1 MHTGFYKIIV
11 AVVLLV
17 AVGGG
22 RAAAQCMENIGH
34 RYPTTFTLHGDTL
47 VQGVTFCEEKMKINY
62 SCQRQ
67 QDGSIVVSGMV
78 TAAKTGEA
86 LPYVTVSSLYE
97 IYHGKCFLP
106 WEELAVTD
114 DFGLFSFRRPALSH
128 RTLAFCMAG
137 FRPELFEEHWDT
149 IAVSEREYMAQRDVS
164 QRFDTAAV
172 GPEERAA
179 LMKDY
184 YEVFH
189 SFPEGEEYAW
199 QESEGLR
206 CRIGRFQPS
215 GTLGVHMLWPI
226 DDRRSFYFNGMLYTS
241 FYADRLF
248 ALSPEGVFASQSPS
262 SGDLR
267 DHLHISLI
275 DGYEVPEFHDL
286 ALDSTLGVLTGLRWA
301 EGGWLYFRTDRGGCY
316 KLHVDMHPQTNCR
329 MEDVEVSEAE
339 YLAAKASFDQYNHA
353 RKQYDTPTA
362 ADTAAVLRYR
372 EKYNMSW
379 WDPMGVD
386 SQEVE
391 YFHLEGTDIDIVE
404 IPIGD
409 YCCTF
414 ITGDTAEMNACWL
427 TLSKEGVFAGY
438 QVPLEV
444 ESPGYIYLYPLSA
457 DRRSVK
463 QSLVYQTTPAWFP
476 YDGCFW
482 GSDGWLYL
490 EGRTGNHDRV
500 VYHKV
505 RLKGGSD

>member
-34 RYPTTFTLHGDTL
+34 RYPTTFTQHGDTL
-47 VQGVTFCEEKMKINY
+47 VLGVTFCEEGMKIDY
-62 SCQRQ
+62 TCQRQ
-67 QDGSIVVSGMV
+67 QDGSLVVSGTV
-78 TAAKTGEA
+78 AYAKTGET
-86 LPYVTVSSLYE
+86 LPYVTVSSLWE
-97 IYHGKCFLP
+97 IYPKNNFVP
-106 WEELAVTD
+106 REELAVTD
-114 DFGLFSFRRPALSH
+114 SLGRFSFRRPALSH
-128 RTLAFCMAG
+128 RTLVFWCAG
-137 FRPELFEEHWDT
+137 YRPELFEEHWDT

-172 GPEERAA
+172 TTEEHIR
-179 LMKDY
+179 LMTEF

-189 SFPEGEEYAW
+189 SWAGSQEYAW
-199 QESEGLR
+199 LESEGLR

-226 DDRRSFYFNGMLYTS
+226 DDRRSFYFNGMHYTN

-275 DGYEVPEFHDL
+275 DGNEVSGFHDL
-286 ALDSTLGVLTGLRWA
+286 ALDSTQGFLTGLRWA
-301 EGGWLYFRTDRGGCY
+301 EGGWLYFRTERGGCY

-329 MEDVEVSEAE
+329 LEDVEIGEAE

-379 WDPMGVD
+379 WDPMGAD
-386 SQEVE
+386 SQDVE
-391 YFHLEGTDIDIVE
+391 YSHLEGTDIDIFLVA
-404 IPIGD
+404 IGD
-409 YCCTF
+409 GCTTI
-414 ITGDTAEMNACWL
+414 ITGDTAEMNSCWL
-427 TLSKEGVFAGY
+427 ALSKEGVFAGY
-438 QVPLEV
+438 QVPLEL

-490 EGRTGNHDRV
+490 EGRAGNHDRV

-505 RLKGGSD
+505 RLKGGE

>member
-1 MHTGFYKIIV
+1 MRTNLFAIIV
-11 AVVLLV
+11 MAILTG

-34 RYPTTFTLHGDTL
+34 RYPTTFTQHGDTL
-47 VQGVTFCEEKMKINY
+47 VLGVTFGEEKMKINY

-67 QDGSIVVSGMV
+67 QDGSIVVSGTV
-78 TAAKTGEA
+78 TFAKTGEA

-97 IYHGKCFLP
+97 IYGEKCFLP

-114 DFGLFSFRRPALSH
+114 SLGRFAFRRPALSQ
-128 RTLAFCMAG
+128 RTLAFYMAG
-137 FRPELFEEHWDT
+137 LRPELFEEHWDT

-164 QRFDTAAV
+164 QRFDTTAV
-172 GPEERAA
+172 TTEEHI
-179 LMKDY
+179 LLKNKHC
-184 YEVFH
+184 EVFH
-189 SFPEGEEYAW
+189 SWPESQEYAW
-199 QESEGLR
+199 LESEGLR

-215 GTLGVHMLWPI
+215 GMLGVHMLWPI
-226 DDRRSFYFNGMLYTS
+226 DDRRSFYFNGMPYTN
-241 FYADRLF
+241 FDADRLF

-275 DGYEVPEFHDL
+275 DGYEVSGFRDL
-286 ALDSTLGVLTGLRWA
+286 ALDSTQGALTGLRWA
-301 EGGWLYFRTDRGGCY
+301 EGGWLYFRTERGGCY

-329 MEDVEVSEAE
+329 LEDVEIGEAE

-362 ADTAAVLRYR
+362 ADTAAVLRFR

-379 WDPMGVD
+379 WDPMGAD

-391 YFHLEGTDIDIVE
+391 YFHLEGSDIDIVE
-404 IPIGD
+404 IAIGVG
-409 YCCTF
+409 CTTI
-414 ITGDTAEMNACWL
+414 ITGDTAEMNACWMA
-427 TLSKEGVFAGY
+427 LSKEGVFAGY

-463 QSLVYQTTPAWFP
+463 QSHVYQTTPAWFP
-476 YDGCFW
+476 YGGCFW

-505 RLKGGSD
+505 RLKGGE

>member
-11 AVVLLV
+11 AVVLLG

-34 RYPTTFTLHGDTL
+34 RYPTTFTQHGDTL
-47 VQGVTFCEEKMKINY
+47 VLGVTFCEEEMKINY

-86 LPYVTVSSLYE
+86 LPYVTVSSLWE
-97 IYHGKCFLP
+97 IYPKNNFVP
-106 WEELAVTD
+106 REELAVTD
-114 DFGLFSFRRPALSH
+114 SLGLFSFRRPALSH

-137 FRPELFEEHWDT
+137 FRPEVFEEHWDT

-172 GPEERAA
+172 TTEEHIL
-179 LMKDY
+179 LMTEF

-189 SFPEGEEYAW
+189 SWAGSQEYAW
-199 QESEGLR
+199 LESEGLR

-226 DDRRSFYFNGMLYTS
+226 DDRRSFYFNGMHYTN
-241 FYADRLF
+241 FDADRLF

-275 DGYEVPEFHDL
+275 DGNEVSGFHDL
-286 ALDSTLGVLTGLRWA
+286 ALDSTQGVLTGLRWA
-301 EGGWLYFRTDRGGCY
+301 EGGWLYFRTERGGCY

-329 MEDVEVSEAE
+329 MEDVEIGEAE

-353 RKQYDTPTA
+353 RKQYATPTT

-372 EKYNMSW
+372 EKYNMSS
-379 WDPMGVD
+379 WDPMGAD

-391 YFHLEGTDIDIVE
+391 YSHLEGTDIDIFLVA
-404 IPIGD
+404 IGD
-409 YCCTF
+409 GCATI
-414 ITGDTAEMNACWL
+414 ITGDTAEMNTCWL
-427 TLSKEGVFAGY
+427 ALSKEGVFAGY
-438 QVPLEV
+438 QVPLEL
-444 ESPGYIYLYPLSA
+444 ESPGYIYIYPLSA

-463 QSLVYQTTPAWFP
+463 RSLVYQTTPAWFP

-490 EGRTGNHDRV
+490 EGRAGNHDRV

-505 RLKGGSD
+505 RLKGGE